1 MKPTMKPIMNP
12 VTPLEERAMLDA
24 DIIEALN
31 GDLAEQALTSEAAA
45 RIKHRV
51 LERIAQA
58 QAGHLTVHA
67 DALGWKPF
75 HAGVQIKVLH
85 RAGDVMSYL
94 LRLAPGATLAPHR
107 HPIDEECVVLEG
119 RLRIGDDLVVEAGG
133 FHLAHRDA
141 LHATITSDEGATI
154 FLRGAV
160 PHAGLVV

>member
-1 MKPTMKPIMNP
+1 MKPTLKPIMNP

-94 LRLAPGATLAPHR
+94 LRLSPDR
-107 HPIDEECVVLEG
+107 KSVV
-119 RLRIGDDLVVEAGG
+119 
-133 FHLAHRDA
+133 
-141 LHATITSDEGATI
+141 
-154 FLRGAV
+154 
-160 PHAGLVV
+160 